1 MNAAVLHAT
10 REPPQFEPF
19 PDPIA
24 QENEVIVK
32 VRAASIKPIDQQMA
46 NGSHYAHFQELP
58 VVCGLDGAGHLDDGS
73 RVFFARP
80 RLPYGGMAEKTVV
93 PREQCFPLPDAID
106 DATAAAIFNPGLSAW
121 GTLAWRAQLAAGE
134 RVLILG
140 ATGVTGKLAIQTAK
154 LLGAGRVVAAG
165 RNEEQLSKLHELG
178 ADATIQI
185 GESMT
190 KLTEDFVREAGEQ
203 GFDVIVDYLWGR
215 PTEAL
220 LAAITRNDFKAASS
234 RVRLIQVGESAG
246 AAISLPAAVLR
257 SSRLEMLGAGSGSAP
272 ASPEMWKDAI
282 GRLMANVESGALR
295 IDVEQVRLAEVEEA
309 WTRRSPG
316 RRIVLIP

>member
-1 MNAAVLHAT
+1 MKAAVLHAT
-10 REPPQFEPF
+10 EEPPRFEEF

-24 QENEVIVK
+24 QENETIVT
-32 VRAASIKPIDQQMA
+32 VRAASLKPIDKQMA
-46 NGSHYAHFQELP
+46 SGSHYASFRELP
-58 VVCGLDGAGHLDDGS
+58 VVCGLDGAGCLDDGT

-93 PREQCFPLPDAID
+93 PRVQCFPLPDAID
-106 DATAAAIFNPGLSAW
+106 DATAAAVFNPGLSAW

-134 RVLILG
+134 SVLILG

-165 RNEEQLSKLHELG
+165 RNEEVLSKLHELG

-190 KLTEDFVREAGEQ
+190 KLTEDFVREAGER
-203 GFDVIVDYLWGR
+203 GLDVIVDYLWGR

-234 RVRLIQVGESAG
+234 RVRLLQVGESAD
-246 AAISLPAAVLR
+246 ATISLPAAVLR
-257 SSRLEMLGAGSGSAP
+257 SSRLEILGAGSGSVP
-272 ASPEMWKDAI
+272 ASPEMWKEAI
-282 GRLMANVESGALR
+282 GRLMANVASGALR
-295 IDVEQVRLAEVEEA
+295 IEVEQIPLAEVNEA
-309 WTRRSPG
+309 WARRTPG

>member
-1 MNAAVLHAT
+1 MKAAVLHAT
-10 REPPQFEPF
+10 GEPPRFEEF

-24 QENEVIVK
+24 QENETIVT
-32 VRAASIKPIDQQMA
+32 VRAASLKPIDKQMA
-46 NGSHYAHFQELP
+46 SGSHYASFQELP
-58 VVCGLDGAGHLDDGS
+58 VVCGLDGAGCLDDGT

-93 PREQCFPLPDAID
+93 PKAQCFPLPDSID
-106 DATAAAIFNPGLSAW
+106 DATAAAVFNPGLSAW

-134 RVLILG
+134 NVLILG

-165 RNEEQLSKLHELG
+165 RNEEVLSKLHELG

-190 KLTEDFVREAGEQ
+190 KLTEDFVREAGER

-234 RVRLIQVGESAG
+234 RVRLLQVGESAD
-246 AAISLPAAVLR
+246 ATISLPAAVLR
-257 SSRLEMLGAGSGSAP
+257 SSRLEILGAGSGSVP

-282 GRLMANVESGALR
+282 GRLMANVASGALR
-295 IDVEQVRLAEVEEA
+295 IEVEQIPLAEVTEA
-309 WTRRSPG
+309 WTRRTPG
-316 RRIVLIP
+316 SRIVLIP

>member
-1 MNAAVLHAT
+1 MKAAVLHAT
-10 REPPQFEPF
+10 GEPPRFEQF

-24 QENEVIVK
+24 QENEAVVT
-32 VRAASIKPIDQQMA
+32 VRAASLKPIDKQMA
-46 NGSHYAHFQELP
+46 NGSHYASFQELP
-58 VVCGLDGAGHLDDGS
+58 VVCGLDGAGCLDDGT

-80 RLPYGGMAEKTVV
+80 RLPYGGMAERTVV
-93 PREQCFPLPDAID
+93 PRVQCFPLPDAID
-106 DATAAAIFNPGLSAW
+106 DATAAAVFNPGLSAW

-134 RVLILG
+134 SVLILG

-165 RNEEQLSKLHELG
+165 RNEEVLSKLHELG

-185 GESMT
+185 GESME
-190 KLTEDFVREAGEQ
+190 KLTEALVRETGER

-220 LAAITRNDFKAASS
+220 LAAIMRNDFKAASS
-234 RVRLIQVGESAG
+234 RVRLLQVGESAG
-246 AAISLPAAVLR
+246 ATISLPAAALR
-257 SSRLEMLGAGSGSAP
+257 SSRLEILGAGSGSAP

-282 GRLMANVESGALR
+282 GRLITNVASGALR
-295 IDVEQVRLAEVEEA
+295 MEVEQVPLADVNDT
-309 WTRRSPG
+309 WSRRTPG